1 MNVTVE
7 EVSPCRKRLKIE
19 IPPNR
24 VSEAIDRVT
33 DEYQKVARIPG
44 FRPGKAPRA
53 VIVKKFSKDIE
64 SEMQR
69 TLVPEACREAI
80 KDKKLNVVSRPE
92 IEDLKFQ
99 AGLSLSFSTLVE
111 LAPEFKLP
119 EYKGLVIKKSDKDV
133 TDEDVEKAITSVLEQ
148 HAEFVDVDPRP
159 LVKDDF
165 AVINFSAVCE
175 GKGLKEILPEP
186 AHSLAESTDF
196 WLWVKDEAFLP
207 KFADQCIGLTVG
219 ERREVNVEFPADF
232 RHAEVAGKKATYTV
246 ELKQI
251 KARKLPELTDAFA
264 QELAKVNVDE
274 FRSKVRENLDAQKK
288 NQADRDE
295 KGQLVEKLLQGVNFD
310 LPPSVVAEETNQTV
324 YDIVSENQARGIP
337 VSMLEEKKA
346 EIYANATKTAQEK
359 VKLTFVARKIADEEK
374 ITVSQDELLGRLQFL
389 AQQQQ
394 MSIEQLIKTVSENGA
409 IANIEDRLLLGKVL
423 DFLLQNAKV
432 E

>member
-24 VSEAIDRVT
+24 VNETIERVT
-33 DEYQKVARIPG
+33 DDYQKVARIPG

-53 VIVKKFSKDIE
+53 VIAKKFSKDIE

-69 TLVPEACREAI
+69 TLIPEACREVI

-99 AGLSLSFSTLVE
+99 PGLSLSFSTVVE
-111 LAPEFKLP
+111 LAPEFQLP
-119 EYKGLVIKKSDKDV
+119 EYKGLVIKKADKDV
-133 TDEDVEKAITSVLEQ
+133 TDEEVEKAIGNILDQ
-148 HAEFVDVDPRP
+148 HAEFIDLDPRP

-175 GKGLKEILPEP
+175 GKSLKEILPP
-186 AHSLAESTDF
+186 AAHSLAETTDF

-207 KFADQCIGLTVG
+207 KFAEQVIGMNVG
-219 ERREVNVEFPADF
+219 ERRDVNVEFPADF

-246 ELKQI
+246 ELKQL
-251 KARKLPELTDAFA
+251 KARKRPELTDAFT
-264 QELAKVNVDE
+264 QDLAKITVEE
-274 FRSKVRENLDAQKK
+274 FRKKVRENLEEQKK
-288 NQADRDE
+288 SAAEQSE
-295 KGQLVEKLLQGVNFD
+295 KGQLVEKLLTGANFD
-310 LPPSVVAEETNQTV
+310 LPPSVVSDETNQTV

-359 VKLTFVARKIADEEK
+359 VKLTFIARKIADVEK
-374 ITVSQDELLGRLQFL
+374 IAVTQDELLGRLQFL
-389 AQQQQ
+389 ASQQQ
-394 MSIEQLIKTVSENGA
+394 MPLEKLIKTVSENGA